1 MNQSAVG
8 SRQSSVSPGAELLFA
23 GVLVASVLAVQSG
36 VSSHARTPGP
46 SGTPIAATV
55 ATSALDA
62 DVSGFLGRELAAHLS
77 AVTSLDP
84 PPAAVYGAQTT
95 GEFTWG
101 TFMRSL
107 AAYGQMSGTQQL
119 AGRDLARTIAEI
131 GLLEARIGG
140 TRFSQLYAA
149 LSLRHYGSDLSRNQ
163 LWQTLTPAERQGWT
177 TLLDPTRFYD
187 PVKRQVINLPENYLG
202 VASRIAAIA
211 HETGLLP
218 NRALLDS
225 LLDRAAS
232 QFTSGALYADD
243 AVPTGR
249 FDRYSNE
256 YARYVWEAAQIAGRK
271 DLLAALKP
279 SLHAQMRLWWDLV
292 APDGYGYP
300 WGRSLG
306 VVGYMDT
313 LEIAGFLAINPEF
326 RPGPLR
332 DLAAAYYRAWL
343 WLRADYKD
351 ERHLLSIF
359 DVGRANYAYISRDRE
374 WQQTVGF
381 LGKLA
386 HAHTQLMT
394 GLRADQ
400 IAALPQSPVLP
411 DVARFEF
418 FRRRGRQAGVW
429 VIRRGNMQ
437 FALPF
442 TTGTKPGVDD
452 YLPAPHGL
460 PGFAVPVE
468 QVLPALVP
476 FLELEDGRTIVTGD
490 GANDINPAADGRSVR
505 ATWTR
510 WAQIGAKPM
519 ELIDPGLE
527 SQIEWRLTADTLIRT
542 ERLVAKNPLRI
553 RRWRV
558 VVPTTASEWL
568 PTTDVNAVTFLGR
581 DGTLAV
587 RILRSDWPV
596 TTRARATGNEASG
609 RGARVSIPLHLT
621 YEAEQIEINPGKPLE
636 WTLELSVPPV
646 DSTKSAHVPSQI
658 VKGRG

>member
-1 MNQSAVG
+1 MASAGPEPRVPSPE
-8 SRQSSVSPGAELLFA
+8 SRAPSPE
-23 GVLVASVLAVQSG
+23 
-36 VSSHARTPGP
+36 T
-46 SGTPIAATV
+46 IATN
-55 ATSALDA
+55 ALDA
-62 DVSGFLGRELAAHLS
+62 DVAGFLGRELAAHLG

-84 PPAAVYGAQTT
+84 PPATVHGAQTT

-107 AAYGQMSGTQQL
+107 AAYVQMSGTQQL
-119 AGRDLARTIAEI
+119 AGRDLARTIGEI

-149 LSLRHYGSDLSRNQ
+149 LSLRHYGSELSRNQ
-163 LWQTLTPAERQGWT
+163 LWQTLTPTERQAWT
-177 TLLDPTRFYD
+177 TLLDATRFYD

-211 HETGLLP
+211 QETGLLQ

-243 AVPTGR
+243 ALPTGR

-271 DLLAALKP
+271 DLLAALEP
-279 SLHAQMRLWWDLV
+279 SLQAQMRLWWDLV

-313 LEIAGFLAINPEF
+313 LEIVGFLAINPEF
-326 RPGPLR
+326 RPAPLR

-359 DVGRANYAYISRDRE
+359 DFGRANYAYISRDRE

-400 IAALPQSPVLP
+400 ITDLPQSPALP

-418 FRRRGRQAGVW
+418 FKRTGRQAAVW
-429 VIRRGNMQ
+429 VVRRGNMR

-476 FLELEDGRTIVTGD
+476 FLELEDGTTVVAGD
-490 GANDINPAADGRSVR
+490 GADTISAAADGRSVR

-510 WAQIGAKPM
+510 WAQLGAKPT
-519 ELIDPGLE
+519 ELADPGLE
-527 SQIEWRLTADTLIRT
+527 SEIEWRLSGDTLVRT
-542 ERLVAKNPLRI
+542 ERLTVKRSLRI

-558 VVPTTASEWL
+558 VVPTTAAEWFG
-568 PTTDVNAVTFLGR
+568 TTDVGGAVTLLGR
-581 DGTLAV
+581 EGTLAV
-587 RILRSDWPV
+587 RIVRSDWPV
-596 TTRARATGNEASG
+596 RARARATGNEASS
-609 RGARVSIPLHLT
+609 RGARMAIPLHLT
-621 YEAEQIEINPGKPLE
+621 YEAEQIEMTPGQPQE
-636 WTLELSVPPV
+636 WTLELSVAPL
-646 DSTKSAHVPSQI
+646 DSTKSAHGRSQTA
-658 VKGRG
+658 KGRG